1 MKFPGINFN
10 IVLPA
15 LLFAAFL
22 LGWLVT
28 LARLAPVAW
37 QIARLYLVAP
47 GIEATDITHLDPPP
61 PPGMETFTASLG
73 TLGFRRLGVRQAHL
87 PGLEEPIT
95 VWMLV
100 DAPGTT
106 YAEATCSG
114 PDEVL
119 AVFAT
124 CFEDGAYLETDHSDL
139 PESRSIEK
147 HDYSFESVS
156 GTVKAAYENHLRRL
170 HDMSRTHSQPRLIES
185 MADYRVCDV
194 LYRNR
199 HIRTKLFPDVR
210 RWVIVPLATTGYVLG
225 LCACLLGPGFVSV
238 WKPRFS
244 TGEALLI
251 GAALL
256 LPAVLANRAVMGA
269 PAGE

>member
-1 MKFPGINFN
+1 MELPEINFN
-10 IVLPA
+10 IALPA
-15 LLFAAFL
+15 LLFVAFL

-28 LARLAPVAW
+28 LVRLAPFAW
-37 QIARLYLVAP
+37 QIARLYFVAP
-47 GIEATDITHLDPPP
+47 AIEATDITHLDPPP
-61 PPGMETFTASLG
+61 PPGMETFYASLG
-73 TLGFRRLGVRQAHL
+73 TLGFRRLGVRRARL

-95 VWMLV
+95 VWMMV

-124 CFEDGAYLETDHSDL
+124 CFEDGAYLETDYSDL
-139 PESRSIEK
+139 PGSHSIEK
-147 HDYSFESVS
+147 PDYCFESVS
-156 GTVKAAYENHLRRL
+156 GTVKAAYEYHLRRL
-170 HDMSRTHSQPRLIES
+170 HDMCRTHSQPRLIES
-185 MADYRVCDV
+185 MADYRVCDA

-225 LCACLLGPGFVSV
+225 LCACLLAPGLASV

-244 TGEALLI
+244 VSETLLI
-251 GAALL
+251 GAALV
-256 LPAVLANRAVMGA
+256 LPAVLVNRAVVGA
-269 PAGE
+269 PVGE